1 MEDKI
6 RELAYQ
12 IWEEEGCP
20 HGREIEHWNMAQQ
33 RLLEA
38 ESKTVKAKKA
48 PAKKKVAPK
57 KVSIKKKVAPKK
69 KAAIKKK

>member
-20 HGREIEHWNMAQQ
+20 HGRDAEHWNMAQQ

-38 ESKTVKAKKA
+38 EAKPAKAKKA
-48 PAKKKVAPK
+48 PAKKKAAPK
-57 KVSIKKKVAPKK
+57 RYL
-69 KAAIKKK
+69 